1 MLRWL
6 FPTVDDK
13 VAKARADLTK
23 GRFAAARD
31 TLDGL
36 EHPDVPAL
44 RVQALSGLCQL
55 NLEAARGWADAGETE
70 RVEHHLDLARSFL
83 QPGLE
88 GALQATR
95 LHCVD
100 VLNGQR
106 QAAAEA
112 ARRAEARM
120 FDVDP
125 RFKAAHALDA
135 LTLPEGIAP
144 DEAEAMH
151 ARLALL
157 YENYPEALRAGMIR
171 LGATFSSA
179 VLDLDDGRVDAAAE
193 VLATLPQDE
202 PLVAWERAR
211 VAQAQRDPAAAA
223 AHLRTFA
230 ERAGGHHEMGATHS
244 AAALAQAEAEAGDPT
259 LALETLRAAR
269 AQTPDLAAPLWAA
282 LLEVTGDLA
291 GAEAALR
298 GLIQKTKPQA
308 WMYTSI
314 ARLRLKG
321 GLRAEAVAAL
331 ETGLRSC
338 GCAPGSCGDK
348 GPDLETHRMLATLY
362 LEDQTALPRAF
373 ELSETARSLVQ
384 RPTWDDVYLAALTA
398 WRRAD
403 ADAPTLIEGLR
414 AATPEGDPR
423 RARLDRWLPAA

>member
-6 FPTVDDK
+6 FPSVEDK
-13 VAKARADLTK
+13 IAKVRNDLAK
-23 GRFAAARD
+23 GRYAAARD
-31 TLDGL
+31 ALDGL
-36 EHPDVPAL
+36 THADVPAL
-44 RVQALSGLCQL
+44 RTEALAGLCRL
-55 NLEAARGWADAGETE
+55 NLEAARGWADAREPE

-88 GALQATR
+88 GDLQATR
-95 LHCVD
+95 LHCRD
-100 VLNGQR
+100 VL
-106 QAAAEA
+106 AAHREAEAEA

-125 RFKAAHALDA
+125 RFRAAHALDA
-135 LTLPEGIAP
+135 LTLPEGIEA

-157 YENYPEALRAGMIR
+157 YENYPEALRGGMIR
-171 LGATFSSA
+171 LGASFSSA
-179 VLDLDDGRVDAAAE
+179 VLDLDDGRTEQAAQA
-193 VLATLPQDE
+193 LQDLPDDE
-202 PLVAWERAR
+202 PLVHWERAR
-211 VAQAQRDPAAAA
+211 LAQALRDPAAAA
-223 AHLRTFA
+223 HHLATFA
-230 ERAGGHHEMGATHS
+230 ERAGGHHEIGAAHS
-244 AAALAQAEAEAGDPT
+244 AALLAQAEAEAGDPQAG
-259 LALETLRAAR
+259 LATLRAAR
-269 AQTPDLAAPLWAA
+269 QANPDLATPLWAA
-282 LLEVTGDLA
+282 LLEVTGDLPA
-291 GAEAALR
+291 AEAALR

-321 GLRAEAVAAL
+321 GLRHEAAAAL

-362 LEDQTALPRAF
+362 LEDQTTLPRAL
-373 ELSETARSLVQ
+373 ELADTARGLVQ

-398 WRRAD
+398 FRRQEPEA
-403 ADAPTLIEGLR
+403 AALIEQLR